1 MGHRELEG
9 EAKNRQSGG
18 TLHPTLF
25 MQLYSY
31 LFCMVELHIEI
42 PLRKKVN
49 CQEEEEKLKFLG
61 TMPQAFKLE
70 AWILV

>member
-1 MGHRELEG
+1 
-9 EAKNRQSGG
+9 
-18 TLHPTLF
+18 